1 MYKNIEKEIP
11 LLIETKEEPHIKIWF
26 DDEKEIEVAFILG
39 NYIDLITEVLCMN
52 LKHKRGIM
60 NKPTKWQSQIDI
72 VHREWCR
79 ENGYPVHWYRARHG
93 RPKLNKQAN
102 KHEKYVGK

>member
-1 MYKNIEKEIP
+1 ME
-11 LLIETKEEPHIKIWF
+11 
-26 DDEKEIEVAFILG
+26 
-39 NYIDLITEVLCMN
+39 
-52 LKHKRGIM
+52 M

-102 KHEKYVGK
+102 KQEGKYVKDGNNSR

>member
-1 MYKNIEKEIP
+1 
-11 LLIETKEEPHIKIWF
+11 
-26 DDEKEIEVAFILG
+26 
-39 NYIDLITEVLCMN
+39 
-52 LKHKRGIM
+52 M

-93 RPKLNKQAN
+93 RPKLNKQEN
-102 KHEKYVGK
+102 EQEGKYEKEKYTSAI

>member
-1 MYKNIEKEIP
+1 
-11 LLIETKEEPHIKIWF
+11 
-26 DDEKEIEVAFILG
+26 
-39 NYIDLITEVLCMN
+39 
-52 LKHKRGIM
+52 M

-79 ENGYPVHWYRARHG
+79 ENGYPVNWYRARHG

-102 KHEKYVGK
+102 KQEGKYVKDGNNSR